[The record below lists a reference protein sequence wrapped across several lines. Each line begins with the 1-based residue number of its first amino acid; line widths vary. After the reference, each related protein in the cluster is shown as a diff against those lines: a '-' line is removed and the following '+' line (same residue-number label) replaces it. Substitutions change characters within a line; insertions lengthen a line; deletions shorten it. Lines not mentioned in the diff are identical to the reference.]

1 MTSPTEKQ
9 TVLYSNY
16 MPTLT
21 DARQFLGKTVT
32 VLMEHPIGSKHP
44 KYGYIYPVN
53 YGFIENTLA
62 VDGQETDAY
71 ALGVEEP
78 VEEFTGQCIA
88 LVRRLK
94 DNDEKLVVVPEGKTM
109 TDEEIREAVHF
120 QEQYFESEIIRA
132 S

>member
-1 MTSPTEKQ
+1 
-9 TVLYSNY
+9 

-32 VLMEHPIGSKHP
+32 VLMDRPLGSKHP
-44 KYGYIYPVN
+44 KYGYHYPVN

-71 ALGVEEP
+71 VLGVDEP

-88 LVRRLK
+88 LVHRLN
-94 DNDEKLVVVPEGKTM
+94 DNDDKLVVVPEGKTM
-109 TDEEIREAVHF
+109 TDDEIREAVHF
-120 QEQYFESEIIRA
+120 QEQYFESEIIR
-132 S
+132 